1 MSLRLGLFAFVSS
14 GTLVAPLLQS
24 ESRLPIEPCVF
35 FCARGGLGG
44 RLQKNHTATCVT
56 Q

>member
-35 FCARGGLGG
+35 FAQEEAWGVDFKRI
-44 RLQKNHTATCVT
+44 T
-56 Q
+56 QQHV

>member
-24 ESRLPIEPCVF
+24 ESRLPMEPCVY
-35 FCARGGLGG
+35 LGG